1 MNGITI
7 IRFINGSKRYKIE
20 GDLWQFDYG
29 QKLIIEGLD
38 LPGTYEVHFSNKEIY
53 GSTKTQIGTAD
64 GVTIPDEYLISG
76 EPLFVFI
83 FLHDGTDDGE
93 TEYKAKIY
101 VKRRPEPSDVEP
113 TPQEQSAITEALA
126 AFNKATDDIRNMEVE
141 SETLEPGSEATATWD
156 GEKLTIGIPRGDI
169 GPKGTTITNIA
180 LNADYTLAIT
190 TSDGKTFTTPPI
202 RGEKGEPG
210 DDYILTP
217 SDKAEIAELVDI
229 IDDTAGAGD
238 TDKTWS
244 ADKISY
250 KFDKFDLSDR
260 LAKGTGEKAIREGVL
275 SGTVGTRASGNY
287 SHAEGIGTNASG
299 VSSHAEG
306 NGTVASG
313 NNSHAMGSFTIANH
327 RAQFVFGEYNKE
339 DESTNESTARGEYI
353 EIVGNGANK
362 ARSNARTLDW
372 NGNEVIAGKMTVG
385 LNPVNAMDVSTK
397 EYVDTTI
404 ADALGDIT
412 GFEFQIVNTLPATGD
427 KGIMYLVAHTHGTN
441 DVYDEYIWV
450 TDKYERLGT
459 LDVDLSN
466 YVTFDDYASV
476 SKAGVVKVKV
486 GDNGLTMTNGYIS
499 TYPALSSDIK
509 NGTNSYRQPAVNKQH
524 ESTFYGLAKA
534 AGDATQSQS
543 SNAVG
548 TYTEEA
554 KVAIRNM
561 IDATGESASV
571 TVTGTDPV
579 IQAARN
585 TRYICGEILSLD
597 FTPCASGICEV
608 IFTSGSSVTV
618 LTLPETIKMPKWFEV
633 ETDHTYEISVVDG
646 VYGAVMV
653 W

>member
-7 IRFINGSKRYKIE
+7 IRFIDGSKRYKIE
-20 GDLWQFDYG
+20 GDLWQYDYG

-38 LPGTYEVHFSNKEIY
+38 LPDTYEVHFGNKEVY

-113 TPQEQSAITEALA
+113 TPQEQSAITQALA
-126 AFNKATDDIRNMEVE
+126 AFNKATDDIRNMDVE
-141 SETLEPGSEATATWD
+141 SETLEPGSEATASWD
-156 GEKLTIGIPRGDI
+156 GEKLSLGIPRGYV
-169 GPKGTTITNIA
+169 GPQGATITNIS
-180 LNADYTLAIT
+180 LNPDYTLTVTLSNGTAFT
-190 TSDGKTFTTPPI
+190 TSSI
-202 RGEKGEPG
+202 RGEKGETGEQGVKGDKGDKGEKGDKGDTGEQGAQGIPG
-210 DDYILTP
+210 DDYILTEE
-217 SDKAEIAELVDI
+217 DKAEIANLVDI
-229 IDDTAGAGD
+229 IDDTAETGD
-238 TDKTWS
+238 TDKAWS
-244 ADKISY
+244 ADKIRCE
-250 KFDKFDLSDR
+250 LN
-260 LAKGTGEKAIREGVL
+260 AI
-275 SGTVGTRASGNY
+275 N
-287 SHAEGIGTNASG
+287 
-299 VSSHAEG
+299 
-306 NGTVASG
+306 
-313 NNSHAMGSFTIANH
+313 
-327 RAQFVFGEYNKE
+327 
-339 DESTNESTARGEYI
+339 
-353 EIVGNGANK
+353 
-362 ARSNARTLDW
+362 
-372 NGNEVIAGKMTVG
+372 
-385 LNPVNAMDVSTK
+385 
-397 EYVDTTI
+397 
-404 ADALGDIT
+404 DAISDIT
-412 GFEFQIVNTLPATGD
+412 GFEFQVVNTLPVTGSN
-427 KGIMYLVAHTHGTN
+427 GVIYLVAHTHSER
-441 DVYDEYIWV
+441 DIYDEYIWV

-459 LDVDLSN
+459 LDVDLSGYATTQ
-466 YVTFDDYASV
+466 YVNDELNKKVNDVQINGKSVVTNGVANVPIASASNLGVLLVSSAYGISV
-476 SKAGVVKVKV
+476 SLSNGNTYIYKANSSETKAGS
-486 GDNGLTMTNGYIS
+486 NQ
-499 TYPALSSDIK
+499 
-509 NGTNSYRQPAVNKQH
+509 YRPIVPYNQH

-534 AGDATQSQS
+534 AGDTTQSAS

-579 IQAARN
+579 IQASRN

-618 LTLPETIKMPKWFEV
+618 LTLPETIKMPEWFEV
-633 ETDHTYEISVVDG
+633 EINHTYEISVVDG

>member
-7 IRFINGSKRYKIE
+7 IRFIDGSKRYKIE

-64 GVTIPDEYLISG
+64 GITIPDEYLISG

-101 VKRRPEPSDVEP
+101 VKRRPEPSDIEP

-126 AFNKATDDIRNMEVE
+126 AFNKATDDIRNMDVE

-156 GEKLTIGIPRGDI
+156 GEKLTIRIPRGDV
-169 GPKGTTITNIA
+169 GPKGSTITNIA
-180 LNADYTLAIT
+180 LNADYTLTIT
-190 TSDGKTFTTPPI
+190 LNDGTSFTTPPI
-202 RGEKGEPG
+202 RGEKGESG

-229 IDDTAGAGD
+229 IDDAAGAGD
-238 TDKTWS
+238 TDKAWS
-244 ADKISY
+244 ADKITHELESAGSV
-250 KFDKFDLSDR
+250 KDVTVDGESIVDSESGVAEIPVAGKNEFGVIKINGLGLNLLSDGR
-260 LAKGTGEKAIREGVL
+260 LCIVKATDNEL
-275 SGTVGTRASGNY
+275 KSGTNNY
-287 SHAEGIGTNASG
+287 DPIVTTN
-299 VSSHAEG
+299 
-306 NGTVASG
+306 
-313 NNSHAMGSFTIANH
+313 
-327 RAQFVFGEYNKE
+327 
-339 DESTNESTARGEYI
+339 
-353 EIVGNGANK
+353 
-362 ARSNARTLDW
+362 
-372 NGNEVIAGKMTVG
+372 
-385 LNPVNAMDVSTK
+385 
-397 EYVDTTI
+397 
-404 ADALGDIT
+404 
-412 GFEFQIVNTLPATGD
+412 
-427 KGIMYLVAHTHGTN
+427 
-441 DVYDEYIWV
+441 
-450 TDKYERLGT
+450 
-459 LDVDLSN
+459 
-466 YVTFDDYASV
+466 
-476 SKAGVVKVKV
+476 
-486 GDNGLTMTNGYIS
+486 
-499 TYPALSSDIK
+499 
-509 NGTNSYRQPAVNKQH
+509 QH
-524 ESTFYGLAKA
+524 KSTFYGLAKA
-534 AGDATQSQS
+534 AGDTTQSIS
-543 SNAVG
+543 SNPVG

-579 IQAARN
+579 IQASRN

-618 LTLPETIKMPKWFEV
+618 LTLPETIKMPEWFEV
-633 ETDHTYEISVVDG
+633 ETNHTYEISVVDG